1 MTKEEKELFRF
12 VAEPKYREK
21 MLSKSKKE
29 EDKKYQNNVKMAQ
42 NERDRLI
49 NLRQQE
55 ISRIEN
61 SRWEVYANGN
71 LRINFVEGCITL
83 NGNKVLFSSVKG
95 AEFNSQDGVRTV
107 ITETSTTKRNPSI
120 GGAVAGGLIGGRAG
134 AVIGGAGLNK
144 ARTTTNSYTNSI
156 PTCNHMGVV
165 IDIDGFKQEVT
176 IINSQVDQSSKIY
189 MSAYNEAQQIIM
201 RLREVSHT
209 PVPQSFIPAHEM
221 KSVKDIEKQIDGA
234 NEKLNFAINNRPQ
247 YKIPVKYRTQEQSH
261 MTDEEY
267 LNYLREEDTKRAG
280 ETKQKGVKEK
290 TIKVKDGNETGSHA
304 MSVSS
309 LVLGIVGLI
318 LTIFVVGIVPSI
330 VGLTLGI
337 VALVSGKPKRG
348 MAIAGVSVSA
358 IAIVFFFALLI
369 SIM

>member
-12 VAEPKYREK
+12 VTDPKYREK
-21 MLSKSKKE
+21 ALSKSRE
-29 EDKKYQNNVKMAQ
+29 ELEKQYQNDIKLMKS
-42 NERDRLI
+42 ERDRLV

-55 ISRIEN
+55 IYRIEN
-61 SRWEVYANGN
+61 SRWEVYANGQ
-71 LRINFVEGCITL
+71 LRINWVEGCVLI
-83 NGNKVLFSSVKG
+83 NNNRVLFSDIRG
-95 AEFNSQDGVRTV
+95 AELNSQDGFRTQT
-107 ITETSTTKRNPSI
+107 TETSTIKKNPSI
-120 GGAVAGGLIGGRAG
+120 GGAIAGGIIGGKTG

-165 IDIDGFKQEVT
+165 IDVDGFKQEVI

-189 MSAYNEAQQIIM
+189 MSAYNEAQHIIM

-209 PVPQSFIPAHEM
+209 SVPQSFIPANEM
-221 KSVKDIEKQIDGA
+221 QSVKDIEKQIDIA

-247 YKIPVKYRTQEQSH
+247 YKIPPKYRTIDQSY

-267 LNYLREEDTKRAG
+267 LNYLCEEDMKRSNVSNKKKTDDLKEAG
-280 ETKQKGVKEK
+280 V
-290 TIKVKDGNETGSHA
+290 VGSPVLSIA
-304 MSVSS
+304 S
-309 LVLGIVGLI
+309 LVLGISGLV
-318 LTIFVVGIVPSI
+318 LTVFVVGIIFSI
-330 VGLTLGI
+330 VGLILGI
-337 VALVSGKPKRG
+337 VALVYGKPKNG

-358 IAIVFFFALLI
+358 VAIVFFFALLI